1 MSYQLISDKEFTTLI
16 QGLKKIY
23 GLFFLE
29 REGKFLLVSVLKGDG
44 SLHDLSNHSELLRIY
59 AIDEDN
65 GVVEFKDVCTIHTLE
80 DLNQTL
86 SLYSKKYNKIK
97 IVYSNDSCETIEEFY
112 ADKMI

>member
-1 MSYQLISDKEFTTLI
+1 MSDQLISDKDFSALI
-16 QGLKKIY
+16 KGLKKMY

-44 SLHDLSNHSELLRIY
+44 SLHDISNHSELLRIY

-65 GVVEFKDVCTIHTLE
+65 AIAEFKDVCTIYTLE
-80 DLNQTL
+80 NLNQTL
-86 SLYSKKYNKIK
+86 SFYSKKYNKIK
-97 IVYSNDSCETIEEFY
+97 IVYSNDNCETIEEFY